1 MLVVAVVAVVV
12 VFAVVVGG
20 IAVAD
25 AVNVLALG
33 GGASLCAFI
42 TAIYATRAPE
52 KKKRNPYIGNPLA
65 AGGRGLRGRP
75 PSVLAA

>member
-1 MLVVAVVAVVV
+1 MLLLMPSA
-12 VFAVVVGG
+12 
-20 IAVAD
+20 I
-25 AVNVLALG
+25 NVLALG
-33 GGASLCAFI
+33 GGAGLCVI

-52 KKKRNPYIGNPLA
+52 KKKPNPYIGNPLA